1 MPVSELHVKE
11 LLISFGFTICTWMGF
26 RRLLQVKCIS
36 SSLPLPVWKW
46 IFYGIVGP
54 VPFSMFC
61 KHLTVLKVMVS
72 WSQYSTYFGVWCE
85 TDWNSFCK
93 SRLKHVGWRESWLF
107 SHKLILNWPNPSPC
121 LHLLSLARLFSLFS
135 FLIGLVSS
143 QLRSITT
150 WIEVRNAQNTACEA
164 FI

>member
-11 LLISFGFTICTWMGF
+11 LLISFGFTICTLMGF
-26 RRLLQVKCIS
+26 RRLPQVKCIS

-72 WSQYSTYFGVWCE
+72 WSQYGTYFGVWCE

-121 LHLLSLARLFSLFS
+121 LHLLSLARLFS
-135 FLIGLVSS
+135 
-143 QLRSITT
+143 
-150 WIEVRNAQNTACEA
+150 
-164 FI
+164 